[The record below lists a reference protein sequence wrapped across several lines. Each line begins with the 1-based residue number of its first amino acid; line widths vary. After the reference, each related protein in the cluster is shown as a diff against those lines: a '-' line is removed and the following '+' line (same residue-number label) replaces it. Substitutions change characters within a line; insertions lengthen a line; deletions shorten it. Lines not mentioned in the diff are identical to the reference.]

1 MNLSSMELN
10 GSVEPIVLMVSLEVL
25 ILDDNHFTR
34 TPPGLERLK
43 QVKRLSFA
51 RQAKWDGDLD
61 QLAAAIY
68 SLSSGLLRYL
78 NLAENRNFKGPV
90 SASFVDALW
99 NVKRYDLSGL
109 EQTLNQPPTLAGW
122 LIFNNPEKGR
132 SLEQTWSTTKIFE
145 VTRETG
151 GGEVPISILR
161 MVGEGGA
168 SLENPDKLPL
178 RLPEVDK
185 HQTLQRSHIVNL
197 DLGGWALE
205 SSLDKL
211 LKLLEATGATL
222 EKLNLSDNPQIGA
235 AVPEGA
241 FIRFPVLKEL
251 DVSECGTKDGFTSP
265 WLIMAAVKSSESL
278 KIKEDANEGTFGHTD
293 TKLDLSGW
301 GLRPVDAKFLADALL
316 VNTSLNSIDLSQNE
330 LCGIKNNGYGT
341 YDATG
346 IKAIADTISVSSS
359 MTSLK

>member
-68 SLSSGLLRYL
+68 SMSSGLLRYL

-185 HQTLQRSHIVNL
+185 HQILQRSHIVNL
-197 DLGGWALE
+197 DLGGWALA
-205 SSLDKL
+205 SSLDKV

-222 EKLNLSDNPQIGA
+222 EKLNLTDNPQIGG

-251 DVSECGTKDGFTSP
+251 DISNNNLTKRGKAMT
-265 WLIMAAVKSSESL
+265 V
-278 KIKEDANEGTFGHTD
+278 
-293 TKLDLSGW
+293 
-301 GLRPVDAKFLADALL
+301 
-316 VNTSLNSIDLSQNE
+316 
-330 LCGIKNNGYGT
+330 
-341 YDATG
+341 
-346 IKAIADTISVSSS
+346 IKAIADAISVSSS
-359 MTSLK
+359 MNTLK